1 MYDSPRDTCY
11 LKYSEF
17 FCPEYHHVYFS
28 HHFPAKAGI
37 VEIKGKEGADHF
49 IRIKRHCLCFLFAF
63 CDLPG
68 SKVPDGFA
76 FIFSLLSSTAQ
87 TWLEKVQK
95 RWSFSY
101 NKHPTSISHPNA
113 KGVLNVTL
121 WEMKKSQLKVNWNA
135 SFFSSSLFVYF
146 FSPLGLPASCCGHF
160 FYNFMTFCLE
170 PMQWNA
176 TSVI

>member
-49 IRIKRHCLCFLFAF
+49 IRIKRHSLCFLFAF

-113 KGVLNVTL
+113 KRVLNVTL

-170 PMQWNA
+170 HMQWNA